1 MLAGTT
7 VTRGVVVSNG
17 TGCQLP
23 LSALE
28 GERLATLVA
37 STLASVRLRWLS
49 AEPLAAISEPDDR
62 LDVLDE
68 QLRASLSDGRHEHPR
83 TVVRWL
89 ELVYEAGELREQLH
103 ERVLFE
109 HLDVLARI
117 QESVCE
123 LRNCKTPEE
132 LIEAAPGELCRSCGF
147 SRALISRVQGSRW
160 VPEAIEIGPGMDPE
174 ATRFAEHIEQL
185 EIPLEHML
193 PETELVRRRMAAL
206 VTDPGADPLALSGVA
221 LRGRTQPYVA
231 APIMPTGRVIGFL
244 HADRI
249 GQEFPVTPEDRD
261 HLWAFATQFGVLYE
275 RAVLMER
282 IGAQREQLRQAFAS
296 AEAVDEVR
304 HRAIEL
310 GRGGESAPAVPR
322 AAAALFRSAESRLDG
337 LMTRREREVIDL
349 MASGATNI
357 RIAEQLVISEGTV
370 KSHVKHI
377 LRKLRA
383 GNRAEAVARYLR
395 ILLREQEDRARP

>member
-1 MLAGTT
+1 
-7 VTRGVVVSNG
+7 VSNA
-17 TGCQLP
+17 TGFQSRP
-23 LSALE
+23 S
-28 GERLATLVA
+28 GVA
-37 STLASVRLRWLS
+37 
-49 AEPLAAISEPDDR
+49 EPDDR
-62 LDVLDE
+62 VNV
-68 QLRASLSDGRHEHPR
+68 SLSDGRHEHPGG
-83 TVVRWL
+83 VVRWL
-89 ELVYEAGELREQLH
+89 ELVYEAGELREQVH
-103 ERVLFE
+103 EQRLFE
-109 HLDVLARI
+109 RLEAMGRI

-123 LRNCKTPEE
+123 LRDCKTPEE
-132 LIEAAPGELCRSCGF
+132 LIDAAPGELCRSCGF

-160 VPEAIEIGPGMDPE
+160 MPEVIETGPGMDPE
-174 ATRFAEHIEQL
+174 AATLAEHISEL

-193 PETELVRRRMAAL
+193 PETELVRRRIAVL
-206 VTDPGADPLALSGVA
+206 VTEPVADPLALSGVA
-221 LRGRTQPYVA
+221 VRGSTLPYVA

-249 GQEFPVTPEDRD
+249 GQEYPVTPEDRD
-261 HLWAFATQFGVLYE
+261 NLWSFAKQFGVLYE
-275 RAVLMER
+275 RAVLTER

-304 HRAIEL
+304 HREIEL
-310 GRGGESAPAVPR
+310 ARSGSGPPALPR
-322 AAAALFRSAESRLDG
+322 TAASLLRSAESRLDG

-349 MASGATNI
+349 MISGATNI

-395 ILLREQEDRARP
+395 ILLREQEDRARA

>member
-1 MLAGTT
+1 
-7 VTRGVVVSNG
+7 VSNAIG
-17 TGCQLP
+17 FQSR
-23 LSALE
+23 LSAFD
-28 GERLATLVA
+28 GERLATLVE
-37 STLASVRLRWLS
+37 STLANVRAGLPSRS
-49 AEPLAAISEPDDR
+49 GEPPAAIAEPDDR
-62 LDVLDE
+62 VNVLSE
-68 QLRASLSDGRHEHPR
+68 QLRVSLSDGRYEHPGA
-83 TVVRWL
+83 VVRWL

-103 ERVLFE
+103 ERGLFE
-109 HLDVLARI
+109 RLDVMGRI

-123 LRNCKTPEE
+123 LRDCKTPEE
-132 LIEAAPGELCRSCGF
+132 LIDAAPGELCRSCGF

-160 VPEAIEIGPGMDPE
+160 MPEVIETGPGMDPE
-174 ATRFAEHIEQL
+174 AATFAEHISEL

-193 PETELVRRRMAAL
+193 PETELVRRRMAVL
-206 VTDPGADPLALSGVA
+206 VTEPVADPLALSGVA
-221 LRGRTQPYVA
+221 VRGSTLPYVA

-249 GQEFPVTPEDRD
+249 GQEYPVTPEDRD
-261 HLWAFATQFGVLYE
+261 NLWTFAKQFGVLYE
-275 RAVLMER
+275 RAVLTER

-304 HRAIEL
+304 HREIEL
-310 GRGGESAPAVPR
+310 ARSGSGAPALPR
-322 AAAALFRSAESRLDG
+322 TAASLFRSAESRLDG

-349 MASGATNI
+349 MISGATNI

-395 ILLREQEDRARP
+395 ILLREQEDRARA

>member
-1 MLAGTT
+1 L
-7 VTRGVVVSNG
+7 N
-17 TGCQLP
+17 
-23 LSALE
+23 
-28 GERLATLVA
+28 
-37 STLASVRLRWLS
+37 
-49 AEPLAAISEPDDR
+49 
-62 LDVLDE
+62 VLGQ
-68 QLRASLSDGRHEHPR
+68 QLRASLSDGRSADPD

-89 ELVYEAGELREQLH
+89 QLVYEAGELREQLH
-103 ERVLFE
+103 ERGLFAR
-109 HLDVLARI
+109 LDVMASI

-123 LRNCKTPEE
+123 LRSCTTPEE
-132 LIEAAPGELCRSCGF
+132 LIAAAPGELCRSCGF

-160 VPEAIEIGPGMDPE
+160 VPEVIETGPGMDPE
-174 ATRFAEHIEQL
+174 AATFAEHISEL

-206 VTDPGADPLALSGVA
+206 VTEPVADPLALSGVA
-221 LRGRTQPYVA
+221 LRGRTLPYVA

-249 GQEFPVTPEDRD
+249 GQEYAVTPEDRD
-261 HLWAFATQFGVLYE
+261 NLWTFATQFGVLYE
-275 RAVLMER
+275 RAVLTER
-282 IGAQREQLRQAFAS
+282 SGAQRKHLHEAFAS
-296 AEAVDEVR
+296 AERAVDAVG
-304 HRAIEL
+304 HREIEL
-310 GRGGESAPAVPR
+310 ARSGQGAPAGPR
-322 AAAALFRSAESRLDG
+322 TAAALFRPAESRLDG

-349 MASGATNI
+349 MTSGATNI

>member
-1 MLAGTT
+1 MRT
-7 VTRGVVVSNG
+7 VADSTRVP
-17 TGCQLP
+17 LP
-23 LSALE
+23 GGDYE
-28 GERLATLVA
+28 D
-37 STLASVRLRWLS
+37 
-49 AEPLAAISEPDDR
+49 PD
-62 LDVLDE
+62 
-68 QLRASLSDGRHEHPR
+68 

-89 ELVYEAGELREQLH
+89 ELVYEAGERREVLY
-103 ERVLFE
+103 ERGLFE
-109 HLDVLARI
+109 LLDAMGRI
-117 QESVCE
+117 QESVSE

-132 LIEAAPGELCRSCGF
+132 LIEAAPGELCRACGF

-160 VPEAIEIGPGMDPE
+160 VPEVIETVPGMDPE
-174 ATRFAEHIEQL
+174 ATTFAEHIKELEL

-206 VTDPGADPLALSGVA
+206 VTEPLADPLALSGVA
-221 LRGRTQPYVA
+221 VRGSTMPYVA

-249 GQEFPVTPEDRD
+249 GQEHPVALADRD
-261 HLWAFATQFGVLYE
+261 SLQIFATQFGVLYE
-275 RAVLMER
+275 RAVLTER
-282 IGAQREQLRQAFAS
+282 IRVQREQLRQAFAD
-296 AEAVDEVR
+296 AEAVDEGR
-304 HRAIEL
+304 EREIEL
-310 GRGGESAPAVPR
+310 SRSGRGAPEVTR
-322 AAAALFRSAESRLDG
+322 TAAALFRPAESRLDV

-349 MASGATNI
+349 MTSGATNI

-395 ILLREQEDRARP
+395 ILLREQEERARA